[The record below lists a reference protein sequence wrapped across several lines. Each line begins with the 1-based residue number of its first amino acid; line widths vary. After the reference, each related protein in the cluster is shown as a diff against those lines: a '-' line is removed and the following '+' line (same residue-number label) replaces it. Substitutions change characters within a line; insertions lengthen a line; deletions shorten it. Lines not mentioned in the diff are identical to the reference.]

1 MKLGLIAGNGRFPF
15 LLLDAARAQGF
26 AVTVAAIREETDPE
40 INHRGAVDEKI
51 SVHWLSLGELSR
63 LIETF
68 HKEGVSMAVMAGQV
82 KHKQIFSSIR
92 PDWRLAK
99 LLLNLRTRNTDML
112 LGAVAKVLGDEGI
125 ELISST
131 SFLEPLLAQEGVLTS
146 RAPDEEERK
155 NIEYGLNVARSV
167 AGFDIGQTVVV
178 AAQACVAVEAM
189 EGTDAAIERAGALMR
204 TPRRRR
210 LHAHYPDD
218 KDLSDTLQRR
228 LTVVKVAKPKQDMRF
243 DVPVIGI
250 RTMETMFA
258 AGASCLSVE
267 AGTDAALRS
276 RCAPRARQRG
286 RHCHVAVPRMTE
298 LASLYCTILANSPVF
313 SFHLFRRSYV
323 KRSAFVLHSR
333 GSCARGWIRH
343 CPCSRSDDAQPP
355 AGGAHLYPSLAG
367 RLPDRPGQLPRQVGG
382 ALLLP
387 QGHDPGMH
395 HRSPQLPARPI
406 EVSKPLNAVIV
417 GVSVDT
423 PDSHKQFCTKEGLTF
438 RLLADPEHKVVD
450 EYGSLGHFG
459 AMTIAQRNTF
469 LIDPEGKIVK
479 VWTKVDPSH
488 HSEEVL
494 QQLAELKK

>member
-26 AVTVAAIREETDPE
+26 AVTVAAIRQETDPE
-40 INHRGAVDEKI
+40 INDRGAVDEKI

-63 LIETF
+63 LIDIF

-131 SFLEPLLAQEGVLTS
+131 TFLEPLLAQEGVLTK

-155 NIEYGLNVARSV
+155 NIEYGLSVARSV

-204 TPRRRR
+204 S
-210 LHAHYPDD
+210 LEEDD
-218 KDLSDTLQRR
+218 STLEPGDEGLSPGTTTLERR

-250 RTMETMFA
+250 RTIETMVA

-267 AGTDAALRS
+267 AGRTL
-276 RCAPRARQRG
+276 
-286 RHCHVAVPRMTE
+286 
-298 LASLYCTILANSPVF
+298 
-313 SFHLFRRSYV
+313 LF
-323 KRSAFVLHSR
+323 
-333 GSCARGWIRH
+333 
-343 CPCSRSDDAQPP
+343 
-355 AGGAHLYPSLAG
+355 
-367 RLPDRPGQLPRQVGG
+367 DRE
-382 ALLLP
+382 ALLERASEA
-387 QGHDPGMH
+387 GIAIVA
-395 HRSPQLPARPI
+395 SPR
-406 EVSKPLNAVIV
+406 
-417 GVSVDT
+417 
-423 PDSHKQFCTKEGLTF
+423 
-438 RLLADPEHKVVD
+438 
-450 EYGSLGHFG
+450 
-459 AMTIAQRNTF
+459 
-469 LIDPEGKIVK
+469 
-479 VWTKVDPSH
+479 
-488 HSEEVL
+488 
-494 QQLAELKK
+494 